1 MGDNPQWIYVANNN
15 SVVRFAYHNGDL
27 KAGGAAQVIVPQ
39 LTESTGG
46 HSTRDVVFSRDGRR
60 MFIQVGSG
68 SNVAEGMS
76 KKTTGDIRLWE
87 AEHGRGAA
95 WDAETNRADI
105 LVTDPEGRQ
114 PLRAFATGIRN
125 GAGLAVDKD
134 TGDLWASTNERDALG
149 DDLVPDYLT
158 RVKEGGFYGWP
169 WYSNR
174 RVRRLSHRVCGGRP

>member
-1 MGDNPQWIYVANNN
+1 
-15 SVVRFAYHNGDL
+15 
-27 KAGGAAQVIVPQ
+27 
-39 LTESTGG
+39 
-46 HSTRDVVFSRDGRR
+46 